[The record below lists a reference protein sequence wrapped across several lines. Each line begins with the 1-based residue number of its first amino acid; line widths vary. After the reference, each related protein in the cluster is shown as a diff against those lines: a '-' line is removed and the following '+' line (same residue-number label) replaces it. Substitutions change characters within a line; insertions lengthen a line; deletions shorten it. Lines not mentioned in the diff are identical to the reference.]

1 MENKCGC
8 SERKKERSEKEK
20 KLLLNRVSRIEGQ
33 LRGIKAMI
41 KEDKYCPDILIQI
54 SAANAALSALSKAML
69 KEHIN
74 TCVLEDIKNGKE
86 NAADELAELIEK
98 LAK

>member
-1 MENKCGC
+1 
-8 SERKKERSEKEK
+8 
-20 KLLLNRVSRIEGQ
+20 
-33 LRGIKAMI
+33 MI

-98 LAK
+98 LGK